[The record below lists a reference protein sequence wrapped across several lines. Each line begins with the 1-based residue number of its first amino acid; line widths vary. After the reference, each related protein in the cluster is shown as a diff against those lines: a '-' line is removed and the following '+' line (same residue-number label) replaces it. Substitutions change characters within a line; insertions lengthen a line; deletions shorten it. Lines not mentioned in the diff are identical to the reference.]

1 MREDFRTTIVSTAT
15 TAVHVGQDW
24 PVLVARWREDFC
36 HFVEKVI
43 LGEKTGDTFNW
54 SREDVVANTAG
65 A

>member
-15 TAVHVGQDW
+15 TAVQVGQDW
-24 PVLVARWREDFC
+24 PVLVARWREDFFNC
-36 HFVEKVI
+36 IENLI